1 MFDTNPE
8 AAIKALHNFLPRAG
22 GEYTS
27 NRNYDYG
34 PMRRENV
41 SMLSPWIRIRM
52 LSEWQILSAVLQIHS
67 SSSASKF
74 IDEVCWRTYWK
85 GWLELRPSVWGDYIA
100 ELSQDRERWK
110 EDVDYNQI
118 ITARSG
124 IAAMDAWTSELIETG
139 YLHNHTR
146 MWYASIWIHTLKLPW
161 TLGADFFLRHLL
173 DGDTAS
179 NTLSWRW
186 VAGLHTMGK
195 VYLAQKSNI
204 CKFTAGRHALK
215 VPLATQSAEIETN
228 GIIKA
233 PRKLDAYEEPIPGGR
248 VGLLVHEEDLSAV
261 NWLTDSCELVA
272 VAGMLPFA
280 AYRKYGIEEKVIQ
293 FRSDCMRSAL
303 PDNAEIFNCPT
314 KVAEWAHLQELD
326 AVIMAAPPVGFW
338 DDLILD
344 LESALTARGI
354 GIIKRRHWWDAHF
367 YPAAGAGFFKYKK
380 LIPSALDKLV
390 DKQTNP

>member
-8 AAIKALHNFLPRAG
+8 AAIKALHDFLPRAG
-22 GEYTS
+22 GEYAGT
-27 NRNYDYG
+27 RNYDYG

-52 LSEWQILSAVLQIHS
+52 LTEWQILSAVLQVYS

-85 GWLELRPSVWGDYIA
+85 GWLELRPLVWEDYILGLA
-100 ELSQDRERWK
+100 QDRERWK

-139 YLHNHTR
+139 YLHNHAR

-173 DGDTAS
+173 DGDAAS

-186 VAGLHTMGK
+186 VAGLHTKGK

-204 CKFTAGRHALK
+204 YKFTAGRHEAGI
-215 VPLATQSAEIETN
+215 PLATQSAEIETN
-228 GIIKA
+228 QKIST
-233 PRKLDAYEEPIPGGR
+233 PRKLVAHEEPIPCGR

-261 NWLTDSCELVA
+261 NWLADSCELDV

-280 AYRKYGIEEKVIQ
+280 AYQKYGVAEKVIQ

-303 PDNAEIFNCPT
+303 PHNVEIFNCQT
-314 KVAEWAHLQELD
+314 KVAEWAHLQKLD
-326 AVIMAAPPVGFW
+326 AVIMAAPPVGIW
-338 DDLILD
+338 DDVILG
-344 LESALTARGI
+344 LESSLAAHKVK
-354 GIIKRRHWWDAHF
+354 IIMRRHWWDAHF
-367 YPAAGAGFFKYKK
+367 YPAAGAGFFKFKK
-380 LIPSALDKLV
+380 LIPSALKRLA
-390 DKQTNP
+390 

>member
-22 GEYTS
+22 GEYAGT
-27 NRNYDYG
+27 RNYDYG

-67 SSSASKF
+67 CSSASKF

-85 GWLELRPSVWGDYIA
+85 GWLELRPLVWEDYIS
-100 ELSQDRERWK
+100 ELALDRERWK
-110 EDVDYNQI
+110 EDVHYTQI

-173 DGDTAS
+173 DGDAAS

-186 VAGLHTMGK
+186 VAGLHTKGK
-195 VYLAQKSNI
+195 VYLAQESNI
-204 CKFTAGRHALK
+204 HKFTAGRLELK
-215 VPLATQSAEIETN
+215 IPLATESDEIET
-228 GIIKA
+228 GQIITA
-233 PRKLDAYEEPIPGGR
+233 PRKLPSYEEEIPAGR
-248 VGLLVHEEDLSAV
+248 IGLLIHEEDLSAV
-261 NWLTDSCELVA
+261 NWLADSCELVA
-272 VAGMLPFA
+272 VAGVLPYA
-280 AYRKYGIEEKVIQ
+280 TYQKYGIEEKVIQ
-293 FRSDCMRSAL
+293 FRSNCMRSTL
-303 PDNAEIFNCPT
+303 PENAEMFNCPT
-314 KVAEWAHLQELD
+314 MVAEWAHLQRLD

-344 LESALTARGI
+344 LESSLATRGI

-380 LIPSALDKLV
+380 SIPSALNKLV
-390 DKQTNP
+390 DQPTNP

>member
-1 MFDTNPE
+1 
-8 AAIKALHNFLPRAG
+8 
-22 GEYTS
+22 
-27 NRNYDYG
+27 
-34 PMRRENV
+34 
-41 SMLSPWIRIRM
+41 M

-85 GWLELRPSVWGDYIA
+85 GWLELRPSVWEDYIA
-100 ELSQDRERWK
+100 ELAQDREGWK
-110 EDVDYNQI
+110 EDEHYNQV

-124 IAAMDAWTSELIETG
+124 IAAMDSWTSELIENG

-173 DGDTAS
+173 DGDAAS

-186 VAGLHTMGK
+186 VAGLHTTGK

-204 CKFTAGRHALK
+204 HKFTAGRHALK
-215 VPLATQSAEIETN
+215 VALATQSAEVET
-228 GIIKA
+228 IHKITT
-233 PRKLDAYEEPIPGGR
+233 PRKLDACEVPIPRGR
-248 VGLLVHEEDLSAV
+248 VGLLVHDEDLSAV
-261 NWLTDSCELVA
+261 SWLADSCELVA
-272 VAGMLPFA
+272 VAGVLP
-280 AYRKYGIEEKVIQ
+280 YDTYQKYGIEEKVIQ
-293 FRSDCMRSAL
+293 FRSKCMRFTL
-303 PDNAEIFNCPT
+303 PENAEMFNCQS
-314 KVAEWAHLQELD
+314 KVAEWAHLQRLD

-344 LESALTARGI
+344 LESSLAARGI
-354 GIIKRRHWWDAHF
+354 EIIKRRHWWDAHF

-380 LIPSALDKLV
+380 SIPSALDKLL

>member
-8 AAIKALHNFLPRAG
+8 AAIKALHKFLPRAG
-22 GEYTS
+22 GEYAGT
-27 NRNYDYG
+27 RNYDYG

-52 LSEWQILSAVLQIHS
+52 LTEWQILSAVLQIHS
-67 SSSASKF
+67 VSSASKF

-85 GWLELRPSVWGDYIA
+85 GWLELRPSIWEDYIA
-100 ELSQDRERWK
+100 ELAQDRERWK
-110 EDVDYNQI
+110 EDVDYTQI
-118 ITARSG
+118 IRARSG
-124 IAAMDAWTSELIETG
+124 IATMDAWTSELIENG

-173 DGDTAS
+173 DGDAAS

-186 VAGLHTMGK
+186 VAGLHTQGK

-204 CKFTAGRHALK
+204 YKFTAGRHEFEI
-215 VPLATQSAEIETN
+215 PLATQSAEVETN
-228 GIIKA
+228 GIITN
-233 PRKLDAYEEPIPGGR
+233 PRKLAACEEPIPRGR
-248 VGLLVHEEDLSAV
+248 IGLLVHEEDLSAV
-261 NWLTDSCELVA
+261 SWQTDSCELVA

-280 AYRKYGIEEKVIQ
+280 AYKKYNIEEKVIQ
-293 FRSDCMRSAL
+293 FRSDCMRSTL
-303 PDNAEIFNCPT
+303 PENAEIFNCPT
-314 KVAEWAHLQELD
+314 KVAAWAHLQKLD
-326 AVIMAAPPVGFW
+326 AVIMAAPPVGIW
-338 DDLILD
+338 DDVILE
-344 LESALTARGI
+344 LESSLASHKVE
-354 GIIKRRHWWDAHF
+354 IIMRRHWWDAHF

-380 LIPSALDKLV
+380 LIPSALKKLV

>member
-1 MFDTNPE
+1 VFDTKPE

-22 GEYTS
+22 GAYTS

-41 SMLSPWIRIRM
+41 SMLSPWIRIRI
-52 LSEWQILSAVLQIHS
+52 LSEWQILGAALQLHS

-85 GWLELRPSVWGDYIA
+85 GWLELRPSVWEDYIL
-100 ELSQDRERWK
+100 ELAQDRERWK

-124 IAAMDAWTSELIETG
+124 IEAMDVWTRELIETG
-139 YLHNHTR
+139 YLHNHAR

-173 DGDTAS
+173 DGDAAS

-186 VAGLHTMGK
+186 VAGLHTKGK

-204 CKFTAGRHALK
+204 YKFTAGRHE
-215 VPLATQSAEIETN
+215 VVIPLATQSAEIETN
-228 GIIKA
+228 QKNTT
-233 PRKLDAYEEPIPGGR
+233 PRKLAAYEEPIPHGR

-261 NWLTDSCELVA
+261 NWLADSCELDA

-280 AYRKYGIEEKVIQ
+280 AYQKYGIAEKVIQ

-303 PDNAEIFNCPT
+303 PDNVEIFSCPT

-326 AVIMAAPPVGFW
+326 AVIMSAPPVGFW
-338 DDLILD
+338 NDLILD
-344 LESALTARGI
+344 LESSLTTRGI
-354 GIIKRRHWWDAHF
+354 RIIKRRHWWDSHF

-380 LIPSALDKLV
+380 LIPSVLVKLV
-390 DKQTNP
+390 DKQTNS